1 MGAKIRLA
9 EINKIPIMA
18 IIGEKEVSDNTVSVR
33 RKFKGDQGSLKLNDF
48 IQNIKKEIDNRT
60 L

>member
-1 MGAKIRLA
+1 MS
-9 EINKIPIMA
+9 
-18 IIGEKEVSDNTVSVR
+18 IILWELKWISFEKEVSDNSISVR

-48 IQNIKKEIDNRT
+48 IQNIKKEIDNRI